1 MKSSFLYNSAMLSK
15 KQTRNVYLNT
25 LFSASLPASAC
36 WVILLADRGFS
47 LVEIGIFESIFHLT
61 SFSFEI
67 PSGMIADIFGKRR
80 CMIAS
85 GIALTA
91 SAFFMLIGNTYFN
104 IILAMI
110 FSALG
115 YSFASGAREALV
127 YDTLKAENQT
137 DNYLE
142 FISNDSAIYRLFKAI
157 ATLMA
162 GYTRKIG
169 YISAYFIDIILSS
182 ISTFFAFRLKEIKKP
197 LISKPL
203 LSDIK
208 NAFITT
214 ALNSFNFLL
223 RNHQASFII
232 IINALCGVFAVL
244 LSFFLQP
251 YLTENG
257 VDGIYLGIALFI
269 ISLGGAFGS
278 KCAVLTSKISYPKV
292 LILSVISITL
302 CFLMIFT
309 KLPLIMIICGFITS
323 FFDDIIEIRSN
334 TTLNEMI
341 PEDERATL
349 ISVNSFTYSVFMIIM
364 SPVIGWL
371 FEIL

>member
-1 MKSSFLYNSAMLSK
+1 MLSR
-15 KQTRNVYLNT
+15 KQTRNIYLNT
-25 LFSASLPASAC
+25 LFSAALPAGAC
-36 WVILLADRGFS
+36 WVILLSDRGFS
-47 LVEIGIFESIFHLT
+47 LVEIGIFESIFHL
-61 SFSFEI
+61 SGFLFEI
-67 PSGMIADIFGKRR
+67 PSGMIADIFGKRK

-85 GIALTA
+85 GFSLMI
-91 SAFFMLIGNTYFN
+91 SAFFMLMGNSYIN
-104 IILAMI
+104 IIPAMI
-110 FSALG
+110 FSSLG

-127 YDTLKAENQT
+127 YDTLKSEDKT
-137 DNYLE
+137 DKYLE
-142 FISNDSAIYRLFKAI
+142 FVSNDSAIYRLFKAI

-169 YISAYFIDIILSS
+169 YVSAYFIDIILSS
-182 ISTFFAFRLKEIKKP
+182 ISTFFAFKLKEIKKP

-203 LSDIK
+203 LSDII
-208 NAFITT
+208 NAFIKT
-214 ALNSFNFLL
+214 ASNSFNFLL
-223 RNHQASFII
+223 RNHKASFII

-257 VDGIYLGIALFI
+257 IDGIYLGIALFI

-278 KCAVLTSKISYPKV
+278 KYSVLTSKISYPGI
-292 LILSVISITL
+292 LILSVMTITL
-302 CFLMIFT
+302 CFLLVFT
-309 KLPLIMIICGFITS
+309 KLPPVMILCGFIAS

-334 TTLNEMI
+334 TALNEII

-349 ISVNSFTYSVFMIIM
+349 ISVNSFTYSLFMIIM